1 MLELKDIEVS
11 FRKVKALK
19 GFSIKAERGSIFGL
33 VGANGAGK
41 TTALRVAAGLQE
53 PEKGE
58 VLWDGLD
65 LLAHSSERKAL
76 VGYMPDT
83 FGVYGNLQV
92 WEYMEF
98 FANASGLEGLKA
110 RKTGLEFL
118 ERVGL
123 SGMQDEYVN
132 HLSRGMKQRLS
143 LARAVLHDP
152 KILLLDEPAAGFD
165 PGSRKYLWEILR
177 ALSEGG
183 TTILVS
189 SHILSELT
197 DVCTEIGVIRE
208 GKTVLQGTMED
219 IRRKM
224 RLNNPLKI
232 SVREKGEVA
241 AGILGKLSC
250 VKTVA
255 REENELLLTVDGGEE
270 EEAELL
276 AVLVREGI
284 PVYSF
289 VRRPGDL
296 DSLFFAMMEG
306 KDKVISSNETEPG
319 IA

>member
-11 FRKVKALK
+11 FRKIKALK
-19 GFSIKAERGSIFGL
+19 GFSIKAETGSIFGL
-33 VGANGAGK
+33 VGVNGAGK

-53 PEKGE
+53 PDKGE

-65 LLAHSSERKAL
+65 LLAHGPKRKA
-76 VGYMPDT
+76 
-83 FGVYGNLQV
+83 LQV

-110 RKTGLEFL
+110 RETGLDFL
-118 ERVGL
+118 DRVGL

-132 HLSRGMKQRLS
+132 NLSRGMKQRLS

-208 GKTVLQGTMED
+208 GKTVLQGTMEA

-250 VKTVA
+250 VKTIA